1 MADHANGVKAI
12 IMAQFVFYFAP
23 SALLPS
29 LYLYVRSANWG
40 IDPSVMYSTTLT
52 VASAVCMVTPV
63 PFGAWADLRGEREV
77 YIAVTLAAAGSG
89 VILAMTPPA
98 PLFASAWA
106 ALSMAPSLRG
116 VRSAYLA
123 RNVAPE
129 ELSRCSQ
136 LASSAGLA
144 GAIAGPTMA
153 ACTPR
158 GREGFEVCAMFAA
171 ISHAVAA
178 LALSSS
184 LPAPVLRRSTSRYAD
199 YADAPVHCERSMT
212 LRSHT

>member
-1 MADHANGVKAI
+1 MSN
-12 IMAQFVFYFAP
+12 
-23 SALLPS
+23 L
-29 LYLYVRSANWG
+29 
-40 IDPSVMYSTTLT
+40 STK
-52 VASAVCMVTPV
+52 
-63 PFGAWADLRGEREV
+63 
-77 YIAVTLAAAGSG
+77 
-89 VILAMTPPA
+89 
-98 PLFASAWA
+98 
-106 ALSMAPSLRG
+106 

-199 YADAPVHCERSMT
+199 YADAPVHCERSRT